1 MNNLIHPS
9 AEIHHTSI
17 VDDGAIIEE
26 DVKVW
31 HWTHVSS
38 NAKIG
43 KGSSLG
49 QNVYIGGK
57 VIIGHNVKIQ
67 NNVSVYES
75 VVLEDDVF
83 CGPSVVFTN
92 VLNPRSKVPRKH
104 EYRGTYVSRG
114 ATLGANCT
122 IVCGLRIGEFAFIGA
137 GAVVTSDV
145 KPFALMV
152 GVPARHVGWMSA
164 HGDRIPLNLGGE
176 GFWHCQ
182 STGDKYFFN
191 AGFLRR
197 LPGEQVL

>member
-1 MNNLIHPS
+1 MTNLIHPS
-9 AEIHHTSI
+9 ASIHCTSI
-17 VDDGAIIEE
+17 IDSGAIIDE

-49 QNVYIGGK
+49 QNVYIGANV
-57 VIIGHNVKIQ
+57 VIGRNVKIQ
-67 NNVSVYES
+67 NNVSIYES

-92 VLNPRSKVPRKH
+92 VLNPRSRVPRKH
-104 EYRGTYVSRG
+104 EYRSTYVSRG

-122 IVCGLRIGEFAFIGA
+122 IICGIRIGEFAFIGA
-137 GAVVTSDV
+137 GAVVTCDV

-164 HGDRIPLNLGGE
+164 YGDRIPLNPVGD
-176 GFWHCQ
+176 GFWLCH
-182 STGDKYFFN
+182 STGDKYFFD
-191 AGFLRR
+191 GDSLKR
-197 LPGEQVL
+197 LLDE